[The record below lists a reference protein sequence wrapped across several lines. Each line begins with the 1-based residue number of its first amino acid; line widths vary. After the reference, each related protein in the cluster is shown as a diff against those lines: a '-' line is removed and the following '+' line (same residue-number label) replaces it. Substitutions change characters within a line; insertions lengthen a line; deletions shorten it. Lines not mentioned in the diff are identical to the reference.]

1 MELSAS
7 GWIGCAACIICAV
20 CAAVCAFGAGMT
32 YACSRRTRG
41 TDAVRPPK
49 KKTRFASRTAKQR
62 EEQARILQA
71 EMANFMNYNGDRMS
85 DPKEAVK
92 RGR

>member
-1 MELSAS
+1 MELSTG

-20 CAAVCAFGAGMT
+20 CAALCTFFAGMT
-32 YACSRRTRG
+32 YAWSKQRRG
-41 TDAVRPPK
+41 MDAARPPK
-49 KKTRFASRTAKQR
+49 KKLFTSKADKQR

-71 EMANFMNYNGDRMS
+71 EMANFMNYNGDRQS